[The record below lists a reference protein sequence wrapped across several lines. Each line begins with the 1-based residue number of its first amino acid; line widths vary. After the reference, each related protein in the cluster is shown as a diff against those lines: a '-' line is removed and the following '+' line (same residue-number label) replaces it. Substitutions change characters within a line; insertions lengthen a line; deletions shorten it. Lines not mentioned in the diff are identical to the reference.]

1 MPVTTH
7 HCCPCRK
14 GVRAPHDRPHH
25 VHRGH
30 PARQQGQATLD
41 REGYGHALS
50 GLAPLLA
57 DADLVIANHEGPVSA
72 DAPPD
77 EKSYGARRPS
87 RRCADPAS
95 LQALLDVGL
104 RLVGLGNN
112 HMLDHGVQ
120 GLADTV
126 EALDAS
132 GIAHCGAGADD
143 VLACRAV
150 KLAVDGE
157 AVVVASGMA
166 PRAKYVEAGYYA
178 APGSPGPLLLDAGA
192 VPPPAGTLRIVL
204 AHWGP
209 GYGPVDEQ
217 QRALAAELRGAGAD
231 LVVGT
236 HPHTAQS
243 VDVTSGAPVLFSVG
257 NGAYPVDMARSAPC
271 RAIPRSSHGQ
281 MIKGSSAEAL
291 EPSSDLHILVA
302 GAGFEPATSG
312 L

>member
-1 MPVTTH
+1 M
-7 HCCPCRK
+7 
-14 GVRAPHDRPHH
+14 
-25 VHRGH
+25 
-30 PARQQGQATLD
+30 
-41 REGYGHALS
+41 
-50 GLAPLLA
+50 
-57 DADLVIANHEGPVSA
+57 IANHEGPVSA
-72 DAPPD
+72 DAPPA

-87 RRCADPAS
+87 WRCADPAS

-166 PRAKYVEAGYYA
+166 PRAKYVETGYYA
-178 APGSPGPLLLDAGA
+178 APGSPGPLLLDAWA

-257 NGAYPVDMARSAPC
+257 NGAHGSMGRFASRSA
-271 RAIPRSSHGQ
+271 
-281 MIKGSSAEAL
+281 
-291 EPSSDLHILVA
+291 EPFGLVA
-302 GAGFEPATSG
+302 TVEISGAAVSAIELRTI
-312 L
+312 LTDNR